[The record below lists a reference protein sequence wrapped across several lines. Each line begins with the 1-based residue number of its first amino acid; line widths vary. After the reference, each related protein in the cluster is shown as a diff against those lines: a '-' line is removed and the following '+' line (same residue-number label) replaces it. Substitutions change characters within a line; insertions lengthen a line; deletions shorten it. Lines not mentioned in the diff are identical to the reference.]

1 MLTVAPIANNA
12 ANYYTHEDNYYFLG
26 NLQARWMGEGA
37 KSLGLEGD
45 VTKDQLGEILEGR
58 LPNGQSLERME
69 NGKNVHREGHDLTFS
84 APKSVSVLGIV
95 LGDKRMIEAH
105 NRAVEVALHE
115 VEGLTSTRVMIDG
128 KTSLEMTKNLVV
140 AAFNH
145 DTSRE
150 HDPQLH
156 THALVMNM
164 TEHNGEW
171 RTLSSDTRSKMGF
184 SEALYDL
191 RIALGEIYQNT
202 LRKEIEG
209 MGFKTHNAGRNS
221 LWEMDGVPVTPFSQ
235 RRQQILDAVGH
246 EASLKSRDVAGLDT
260 RQAKTTPEKSELLT
274 DWFDRLDKNGFGPEE
289 RKAFYAEAE
298 QRLAKGQM
306 GDASRDIQPDITRAV
321 TDAIALL
328 SDKQLSMTYSQ
339 VLAKTLGGLEAR
351 AGMIAQVREA
361 IDVAIEQRQLIP
373 LDEKKGLFT
382 SSIHLMD
389 ELKLQQIATDMK
401 QHNRTVSFQTRTEA
415 LSPVMEKVADTL
427 PSIAIVASQG
437 LGKAQRDGVL
447 DGVTMAQSQGRD
459 VAVMTLDTTSRQAFA
474 NDTRFATVPKMTLGD
489 GQPLKPNSTLVVA
502 NAEKLSLK
510 SALSLL
516 ESAQSANVQVLMMDS
531 GGRKGTGN
539 VLATLQDAGV
549 PRFQSES
556 SAVLTVKTA
565 HIPDKNHRYAAL
577 AADYAQLHSD
587 MKPVVAQVSGV
598 REQKIVTDTIRQTL
612 TERGILSEKTVT
624 VTQLKPVWL
633 DSHSRKQIDSYR
645 EGMVM
650 ERWNADKKEVERYTI
665 NRVTPET
672 RSVTLLDSQGQKQVM
687 KPQQFDGQWSAYQRQ
702 TMDIKQGEQLT
713 ILAKQNKLSARD
725 RVTVTGFM
733 PNAIMVN
740 FNGKTHRIDVR
751 DGVKADYSYVTAPGQ
766 QANDTGTVL
775 LAASARDTQP
785 TLLNTAARSGEHI
798 TVYTPLD
805 KMETERRLSRSPV
818 YQQARQLAG
827 VEGLDSKAIE
837 QAADKATEAL
847 LSKPEK
853 ALQQGMA
860 LAQESQVFFSR
871 IDAIA
876 KALPLHNSLDSQSLG
891 KAFDRLVA
899 QKTII
904 PVTSGKGAAQ
914 QHYVTASTWEMEKQ
928 ILTTILAG
936 KDTQAPLMASVPEA
950 QLNGLTSG
958 QKAATELIL
967 GSRDQFVGIQGYAGV
982 GKTTQFT
989 AVLKA
994 LDTLPATQRPEVI
1007 GLAPTHRAVGEM
1019 AAVGVKTQTLQA
1031 FLMDANQRQQQGE
1044 TLDFKNTLFLVDESS
1059 MIGNRNLSEVLQII
1073 AQGVGRGVLSGD
1085 TAQLLSVD
1093 SGTPFALAQDR
1104 SALDTAIMKEIVRQN
1119 PELRPAIEAI
1129 IAGQVQMAMDT
1140 MNGVTPDVVP
1150 RRAGAELP
1158 GQSVID
1164 AGDRVIARILDDYR
1178 GRTPE
1183 AQKETLIVVQTNVD
1197 KDVINSGIHDILIEQ
1212 GQLQGGK
1219 FVPILVRENTRT
1231 EALLST
1237 AGMAEH
1243 AGKIAL
1249 IQEQYYRIEVT
1260 QEGVSDGVVT
1270 LVDEQGKGH
1279 LLSAFESSLRDIG
1292 IYRQEA
1298 RHIAAGEKIN
1308 FTRTDKE
1315 RGRVMNSDWTVSEV
1329 NEHGEITLT
1338 NGEESRVLDPNGEL
1352 TDQHLDYGYA
1362 GTAHKA
1368 QGASS
1373 PYVIVLGGV
1382 ELGRRMLATLRD
1394 AYVALSRTKA
1404 HVQTYSDDLDKW
1416 TSKITNPGNRKTAHD
1431 VLLAEQD
1438 YAAKVGNQLFDH
1450 AKLLNDT
1457 AIGRALSR
1465 QMGLGESHEGKFVY
1479 PSTKHPEPHVAWPA
1493 FDEHGKAQ
1501 GTVLQAIEL
1510 DGDKLQGLRAEGRL
1524 LGSEQA
1530 QFIVVKPSQ
1539 NGHTVIVNSLESAF
1553 ETMAQQPEQG
1563 VVVQLNP
1570 DERLHTAMI
1579 EKITQ
1584 GEVDNAYG
1592 NQNTAQTNKADS
1604 DPKNLQ
1610 TPEEQVIDKALKE
1623 AEAALRQQA
1632 NSESKVPELNE
1643 DELRQMMAQER
1654 DSLLKGEH
1662 DLMEAKERVI
1672 EKAVQLE
1679 REHQQQQRDVLRQQE
1694 REMVMEKSR
1703 DREFGD

>member
-1 MLTVAPIANNA
+1 MSTLETIINPKQRKAKK
-12 ANYYTHEDNYYFLG
+12 
-26 NLQARWMGEGA
+26 GA
-37 KSLGLEGD
+37 KSAQADAIYQALDSMETH
-45 VTKDQLGEILEGR
+45 V
-58 LPNGQSLERME
+58 LPLSALVQSEL
-69 NGKNVHREGHDLTFS
+69 NVRKRPIDEKALSELADSIQAVG
-84 APKSVSVLGIV
+84 VLQ
-95 LGDKRMIEAH
+95 
-105 NRAVEVALHE
+105 
-115 VEGLTSTRVMIDG
+115 
-128 KTSLEMTKNLVV
+128 NLVV
-140 AAFNH
+140 YPMDNDVYGVAAGQRRLLALQQLVTKGHLASSFPVPVKVVSESDALIISLTEN
-145 DTSRE
+145 SQRE
-150 HDPQLH
+150 AMHPADQLH
-156 THALVMNM
+156 AFIELQKTGKNASEIGDLLGFSTHHVKKCLRLANMAPELLAELDADNITLDQLQALAGTPDHDRQVMVWNNAM
-164 TEHNGEW
+164 GWKKEPRYLREAVEETKTPVENNRLVKFVGLDAYEQAGGTLEIDLFTEAGFIENAPLLEKLALDKLTVCADLLADIEGWQYGIARLE
-171 RTLSSDTRSKMGF
+171 RPSFYGNDAETLSLSHAPEAVIPPEFADLLAELRVRETDLRQQSWETDDENEQADLCQAVADCEKQIEGIKARTKNQAWTADGKATKGVVVF
-184 SEALYDL
+184 LDRDGEPCVIRGVIDLAQQEPQCSEA
-191 RIALGEIYQNT
+191 
-202 LRKEIEG
+202 
-209 MGFKTHNAGRNS
+209 
-221 LWEMDGVPVTPFSQ
+221 
-235 RRQQILDAVGH
+235 
-246 EASLKSRDVAGLDT
+246 
-260 RQAKTTPEKSELLT
+260 
-274 DWFDRLDKNGFGPEE
+274 
-289 RKAFYAEAE
+289 
-298 QRLAKGQM
+298 
-306 GDASRDIQPDITRAV
+306 
-321 TDAIALL
+321 
-328 SDKQLSMTYSQ
+328 
-339 VLAKTLGGLEAR
+339 
-351 AGMIAQVREA
+351 
-361 IDVAIEQRQLIP
+361 
-373 LDEKKGLFT
+373 
-382 SSIHLMD
+382 
-389 ELKLQQIATDMK
+389 
-401 QHNRTVSFQTRTEA
+401 
-415 LSPVMEKVADTL
+415 
-427 PSIAIVASQG
+427 
-437 LGKAQRDGVL
+437 
-447 DGVTMAQSQGRD
+447 
-459 VAVMTLDTTSRQAFA
+459 
-474 NDTRFATVPKMTLGD
+474 
-489 GQPLKPNSTLVVA
+489 
-502 NAEKLSLK
+502 
-510 SALSLL
+510 
-516 ESAQSANVQVLMMDS
+516 ES
-531 GGRKGTGN
+531 
-539 VLATLQDAGV
+539 
-549 PRFQSES
+549 
-556 SAVLTVKTA
+556 
-565 HIPDKNHRYAAL
+565 
-577 AADYAQLHSD
+577 
-587 MKPVVAQVSGV
+587 
-598 REQKIVTDTIRQTL
+598 
-612 TERGILSEKTVT
+612 
-624 VTQLKPVWL
+624 
-633 DSHSRKQIDSYR
+633 
-645 EGMVM
+645 
-650 ERWNADKKEVERYTI
+650 
-665 NRVTPET
+665 
-672 RSVTLLDSQGQKQVM
+672 
-687 KPQQFDGQWSAYQRQ
+687 
-702 TMDIKQGEQLT
+702 
-713 ILAKQNKLSARD
+713 
-725 RVTVTGFM
+725 
-733 PNAIMVN
+733 
-740 FNGKTHRIDVR
+740 
-751 DGVKADYSYVTAPGQ
+751 
-766 QANDTGTVL
+766 
-775 LAASARDTQP
+775 
-785 TLLNTAARSGEHI
+785 
-798 TVYTPLD
+798 
-805 KMETERRLSRSPV
+805 ETESVSE
-818 YQQARQLAG
+818 QSTTQ
-827 VEGLDSKAIE
+827 VE
-837 QAADKATEAL
+837 TT
-847 LSKPEK
+847 KPEK

-860 LAQESQVFFSR
+860 LAQESKVFFSR

-899 QKTII
+899 QKAII

-936 KDTQAPLMASVPEA
+936 KDTQTPLMASVPEG

-994 LDTLPATQRPEVI
+994 LETLPAAQRPEVI

-1019 AAVGVKTQTLQA
+1019 AAVGVKAQTLHA

-1073 AQGVGRGVLSGD
+1073 AQGGGRGVLSGD

-1129 IAGQVQMAMDT
+1129 IAGQVQTAIDT
-1140 MNGVTPDVVP
+1140 MNSVTPDVVP
-1150 RRAGAELP
+1150 RRAGAKLP
-1158 GQSVID
+1158 EQSVVD
-1164 AGDRVIARILDDYR
+1164 SGNKVITHILDDYR
-1178 GRTPE
+1178 SRTPE
-1183 AQKETLIVVQTNVD
+1183 AQKETLIVVQTNSD
-1197 KDVINSGIHDILIEQ
+1197 KDVINRGIHEILIEQ

-1219 FVPILVRENTRT
+1219 AVPILVRENTRT

-1249 IQEQYYRIEVT
+1249 IQEQYYRIAVT
-1260 QEGVSDGVVT
+1260 EEGISDGVVT
-1270 LVDEQGKGH
+1270 LVDEEGKGH

-1292 IYRQEA
+1292 IYRQEG
-1298 RHIAAGEKIN
+1298 RHIAIGEKIT

-1315 RGRVMNSDWTVSEV
+1315 RGRVTNSDWTVSEV
-1329 NEHGEITLT
+1329 NEHGQITLT
-1338 NGEESRVLDPNGEL
+1338 NGEESRVLDPNGAL

-1382 ELGRRMLATLRD
+1382 QLGRRMLATLRD

-1438 YAAKVGNQLFDH
+1438 YAAKVGNQLFGH
-1450 AKLLNDT
+1450 ANPLNDT

-1510 DGDKLQGLRAEGRL
+1510 EGDKLQGLRAEGRL

-1539 NGHTVIVNSLESAF
+1539 NGQTVIVNSLESAF

-1579 EKITQ
+1579 EKITE
-1584 GEVDNAYG
+1584 GEVDNAYS

-1610 TPEEQVIDKALKE
+1610 TPEEQAIDKALKE

-1643 DELRQMMAQER
+1643 DELRQVMAQER

-1694 REMVMEKSR
+1694 REIVMEKSR

>member
-26 NLQARWMGEGA
+26 NLEARWMGEGA
-37 KSLGLEGD
+37 KSLGLEGE
-45 VTKDQLGEILEGR
+45 VTKDQLNDILAGR

-69 NGKNVHREGHDLTFS
+69 NGKNVHREGQDLTFS
-84 APKSVSVLGIV
+84 APKSVSVLGLV

-105 NRAVEVALHE
+105 NQAVEVALKE
-115 VEGLTSTRVMIDG
+115 VESLASTRVMVEG
-128 KTSLEMTKNLVV
+128 KTSLEMTQNLVV

-150 HDPQLH
+150 HDPLIH

-171 RTLSSDTRSKMGF
+171 RTLSSDTQQKSGF
-184 SEALYDL
+184 SEAVYALQVSLGQIYRHAL
-191 RIALGEIYQNT
+191 RE
-202 LRKEIEG
+202 RVEG
-209 MGFKTHNAGRNS
+209 FGLQTHETGKNG
-221 LWEMDGVPVTPFSQ
+221 LWEIVGVPVVPFSQ
-235 RRQQILDAVGH
+235 RHYQIMDAVGH
-246 EASLKSRDVAGLDT
+246 EASLKSRDVAALDT
-260 RQAKTTPEKSELLT
+260 RQAKTTPDKSELLT
-274 DWFDRLDKNGFGPEE
+274 EWFDRLDKNGFGHNE
-289 RKAFYAEAE
+289 RQAFYAEAE
-298 QRLAKGQM
+298 QRLAKGEEGQV
-306 GDASRDIQPDITRAV
+306 SRDVQPDISRAV

-339 VLAKTLGGLEAR
+339 VLAKSLGGLEAR
-351 AGMIAQVREA
+351 AGMIGQVREA

-401 QHNRTVSFQTRTEA
+401 QHNRTVSFQARTET

-427 PSIAIVASQG
+427 PNIAIVASQG

-459 VAVMTLDTTSRQAFA
+459 VVVMTLDTTSRQAFA
-474 NDTRFATVPKMTLGD
+474 NDKRFAYTPKMTLGD
-489 GQPLKPNSTLVVA
+489 EQPLKPNSTLVVA

-516 ESAQSANVQVLMMDS
+516 ESAQSANVQLLMMDS

-549 PRFQSES
+549 PRFQGETV
-556 SAVLTVKTA
+556 SALTVKTA

-577 AADYAQLHSD
+577 AAEYADLHSD

-612 TERGILSEKTVT
+612 TERGMLSEKTVT

-650 ERWNADKKEVERYTI
+650 ERWNADKKAVERYTI
-665 NRVTPET
+665 DRVTPET

-725 RVTVTGFM
+725 AVTVTGFM
-733 PNAIMVN
+733 PNAIKVN

-751 DGVKADYSYVTAPGQ
+751 EGLKADYGYVTAPGQ

-775 LAASARDTQP
+775 LAASAQDTQP

-827 VEGLDSKAIE
+827 VEGLDAKAIE

-847 LSKPEK
+847 LSTPEK
-853 ALQQGMA
+853 ALQQGMV

-876 KALPLHNSLDSQSLG
+876 KSLPLHPSLNSQSVG
-891 KAFDRLVA
+891 KAFDRLVEEKA
-899 QKTII
+899 IL

-936 KDTQAPLMASVPEA
+936 KGTQSALMEQAPEA
-950 QLNGLTSG
+950 QLAGLTSG

-967 GSRDQFVGIQGYAGV
+967 GSRDQFIGIQGYAGV

-994 LDTLPATQRPEVI
+994 LDTLPQDQRPEVI

-1019 AAVGVKTQTLQA
+1019 ADVGVKSQTLHA

-1059 MIGNRNLSEVLQII
+1059 MVGNRNLSEVLQII
-1073 AQGVGRGVLSGD
+1073 AHGGGRGVLSGD

-1093 SGTPFALAQDR
+1093 SGTPFALAQER
-1104 SALDTAIMKEIVRQN
+1104 SALDTAIMKEIVRQR

-1129 IAGQVQMAMDT
+1129 IAGNIQTAMDT
-1140 MNGVTPDVVP
+1140 MNRVTPDVVP
-1150 RRAGAELP
+1150 RRMGAELP
-1158 GQSVID
+1158 EQSVVD
-1164 AGDRVIARILDDYR
+1164 AGDKVITHILDDYR

-1183 AQKETLIVVQTNVD
+1183 AQKETLIVVQTNRD
-1197 KDVINSGIHDILIEQ
+1197 KDELNRGIHHILVEQ

-1219 FVPILVRENTRT
+1219 DVPILVRESTRT
-1231 EALLST
+1231 ESLLST
-1237 AGMAEH
+1237 AGLAQH

-1249 IQEQYYRIEVT
+1249 IQEQYYRIEAP
-1260 QEGVSDGVVT
+1260 QAGVSDGVVT

-1292 IYRQEA
+1292 IYRQEN

-1329 NEHGEITLT
+1329 SENGKITIT
-1338 NGEESRVLDPNGEL
+1338 KGDESRQLDPTGAL
-1352 TDQHLDYGYA
+1352 SDQHVDYGYA

-1373 PYVIVLGGV
+1373 QFVIVLGGV
-1382 ELGRRMLATLRD
+1382 TGGRRLLATQRD
-1394 AYVALSRTKA
+1394 AYVGLSRTKA

-1416 TSKITNPGNRKTAHD
+1416 TNAIKNPGNRQTAHD

-1438 YAAKVGNQLFDH
+1438 RAAHVGNQLFDH
-1450 AKLLNDT
+1450 AKPLNET

-1493 FDEHGKAQ
+1493 YDVHGKAQ
-1501 GTVLQAIEL
+1501 GSVLQAIEL
-1510 DGDKLQGLRAEGRL
+1510 EGDKLQGLRAEGRL

-1539 NGHTVIVNSLESAF
+1539 NGHTVIVNSLDKAF
-1553 ETMAQQPEQG
+1553 ETLTQQPEQG

-1584 GEVDNAYG
+1584 GEVDKAYANPNAAK
-1592 NQNTAQTNKADS
+1592 TDKADS
-1604 DPKNLQ
+1604 DPKSLQ
-1610 TPEEQVIDKALKE
+1610 TPEEQAIDKALKE
-1623 AEAALRQQA
+1623 AEAALRQQTS
-1632 NSESKVPELNE
+1632 SESKTPELNE
-1643 DELRQMMAQER
+1643 EELKQMMAQER

-1662 DLMEAKERVI
+1662 DLMESKERVI
-1672 EKAVQLE
+1672 EKAVQFE
-1679 REHQQQQRDVLRQQE
+1679 RQHQQQQREALRQQE
-1694 REMVMEKSR
+1694 REIVMEKSR

>member
-1 MLTVAPIANNA
+1 MLTVAPIAHNA

-26 NLQARWMGEGA
+26 NMEARWMGDGA
-37 KSLGLEGD
+37 KSLGLTGE
-45 VTKDQLGEILEGR
+45 VSKDQLGDILAGR
-58 LPNGQSLERME
+58 LPNGQSLARKE
-69 NGKNVHREGHDLTFS
+69 NGQNVHREGHDLTFS

-95 LGDKRMIEAH
+95 LGDKRMIDAH
-105 NRAVEVALHE
+105 NHAVEVALKE
-115 VEGLTSTRVMIDG
+115 VESLASTRVMVDG
-128 KTSLEMTKNLVV
+128 KTSLEMTKNLVI

-164 TEHNGEW
+164 TEYNGEW
-171 RTLSSDTRSKMGF
+171 RTLSSDTQQKSGF
-184 SEALYDL
+184 NEAVYALQVSLGQIYRHEL
-191 RIALGEIYQNT
+191 RHRVESQGFKTQETGQNG
-202 LRKEIEG
+202 LWEIEG
-209 MGFKTHNAGRNS
+209 
-221 LWEMDGVPVTPFSQ
+221 VPVAPFSQ

-246 EASLKSRDVAGLDT
+246 EASLKSRDVAALDT
-260 RQAKTTPEKSELLT
+260 RQVKTTPEKSELLT
-274 DWFDRLDKNGFGPEE
+274 NWFDRLDKNGFGAEE
-289 RKAFYAEAE
+289 RKAFYAEAQ
-298 QRLAKGQM
+298 QRLAKGEM
-306 GDASRDIQPDITRAV
+306 GNPSRDIQPDITRAV
-321 TDAIALL
+321 TEAIALL

-361 IDVAIEQRQLIP
+361 IDMAIAQRQLIP

-382 SSIHLMD
+382 SFIHLMD
-389 ELKLQQIATDMK
+389 ELKLQRIATEMK
-401 QHNRTVSFQTRTEA
+401 QQNRTVSFQARTET

-427 PSIAIVASQG
+427 PNIAIVASQG

-447 DGVTMAQSQGRD
+447 EGVTMAQSQGRE
-459 VAVMTLDTTSRQAFA
+459 VAVMTLDRAAANAFA
-474 NDTRFATVPKMTLGD
+474 KDSRFAYVSKMTLGD
-489 GQPLKPNSTLVVA
+489 DQALKPNSTLVVA

-510 SALSLL
+510 STISLL
-516 ESAQSANVQVLMMDS
+516 ERAQSANVQVLMMDS

-549 PRFQSES
+549 PRFQGES
-556 SAVLTVKTA
+556 SSVLTVKTQ
-565 HIPDKNHRYAAL
+565 HIPDKNQRYAAL
-577 AADYAQLHSD
+577 AADYAQLHSE

-598 REQKIVTDTIRQTL
+598 REQKMVTVTIRQTL
-612 TERGILSEKTVT
+612 AERGMLSEKSVT

-650 ERWNADKKEVERYTI
+650 ERWNADKKVVERYTI
-665 NRVTPET
+665 DRVTPET
-672 RSVTLLDSQGQKQVM
+672 RSVTLLDRQGQKQVM
-687 KPQQFDGQWSAYQRQ
+687 KLQQFDSQWRAYQRQ

-713 ILAKQNKLSARD
+713 ILAKQNQLSARD
-725 RVTVTGFM
+725 RVTVSGFM

-751 DGVKADYSYVTAPGQ
+751 DGVKADYGYVTAPGQ

-805 KMETERRLSRSPV
+805 KMDTERRLSRSPV

-827 VEGLDSKAIE
+827 VEGRDVNAIE
-837 QAADKATEAL
+837 HTADKATKAL
-847 LSKPEK
+847 WSKPEK

-876 KALPLHNSLDSQSLG
+876 KTLPLHPSIDSQSVR

-899 QKTII
+899 QKAII
-904 PVTSGKGAAQ
+904 PVTRGKGAAQ

-936 KDTQAPLMASVPEA
+936 KGTQPPLMASVPEA
-950 QLNGLTSG
+950 HLNGLTAG

-994 LDTLPATQRPEVI
+994 LETLPAAERPQVI

-1019 AAVGVKTQTLQA
+1019 AAVGVKAQTLQA

-1059 MIGNRNLSEVLQII
+1059 MVGNRNFSEVLGII
-1073 AQGVGRGVLSGD
+1073 ARGGGRGVLSGD

-1104 SALDTAIMKEIVRQN
+1104 SALDTAIMKEIVRQT

-1129 IAGQVQMAMDT
+1129 ITGQVKTAMTAMDR
-1140 MNGVTPDVVP
+1140 VTPDVVP
-1150 RRAGAELP
+1150 RRVGAELP
-1158 GQSVID
+1158 AQSVID
-1164 AGDRVIARILDDYR
+1164 AGDKAITRILEDYR
-1178 GRTPE
+1178 GRTPD
-1183 AQKETLIVVQTNVD
+1183 AQKETLIVVQTNRD
-1197 KDVINSGIHDILIEQ
+1197 KDELNRGIHHILVEQ

-1219 FVPILVRENTRT
+1219 DVPILVRESTRT

-1237 AGMAEH
+1237 AGLAKH

-1292 IYRQEA
+1292 IYRQET
-1298 RHIAAGEKIN
+1298 RHIAVGEKIN

-1315 RGRVMNSDWTVSEV
+1315 RGRVMNSDWTVSDV
-1329 NEHGEITLT
+1329 SDNGQITLT
-1338 NGEESRVLDPNGEL
+1338 KGDESRVLDPNGAL

-1382 ELGRRMLATLRD
+1382 TQGRRMLATLRD
-1394 AYVALSRTKA
+1394 AYVALSRTKV
-1404 HVQTYSDDLDKW
+1404 HVQTYSDDLAKW
-1416 TSKITNPGNRKTAHD
+1416 TTAIENPGNRKTAHE
-1431 VLLAEQD
+1431 VLLAAQD
-1438 YAAKVGNQLFDH
+1438 RAAKVGNQLFDH
-1450 AKLLNDT
+1450 AKPLNET

-1479 PSTKHPEPHVAWPA
+1479 PSTKYPEPHVAWPA
-1493 FDEHGKAQ
+1493 YDVHGKAQ
-1501 GTVLQAIEL
+1501 GTMLQAIEL
-1510 DGDKLQGLRAEGRL
+1510 EGDKLQGLRAEGRL

-1539 NGHTVIVNSLESAF
+1539 NGQTVIVMNMTAAF
-1553 ETMAQQPEQG
+1553 EAMEQQPEQG

-1584 GEVDNAYG
+1584 GEVDNAYA
-1592 NQNTAQTNKADS
+1592 NPNTAQTDKPDTA
-1604 DPKNLQ
+1604 PKKLQ
-1610 TPEEQVIDKALKE
+1610 TPEEQAIDKALKE

-1632 NSESKVPELNE
+1632 NSESKVPVLSE
-1643 DELRQMMAQER
+1643 DELRQVMAQER

-1662 DLMEAKERVI
+1662 QLREAKANVI
-1672 EKAVQLE
+1672 EKATQLE
-1679 REHQQQQRDVLRQQE
+1679 QQQQREALRQQA
-1694 REMVMEKSR
+1694 RDIVIEKSR

>member
-26 NLQARWMGEGA
+26 NLEARWMGEGA
-37 KSLGLEGD
+37 KSLGLEGE
-45 VTKDQLGEILEGR
+45 VTKDQLNDILAGR

-69 NGKNVHREGHDLTFS
+69 NGKNVHREGQDLTFS
-84 APKSVSVLGIV
+84 APKSVSVLGLV

-105 NRAVEVALHE
+105 NQAVEVALKE
-115 VEGLTSTRVMIDG
+115 VESLASTRVMVEG
-128 KTSLEMTKNLVV
+128 KTSLEMTQNLVV

-150 HDPQLH
+150 HDPLIH

-171 RTLSSDTRSKMGF
+171 RTLSSDTQQKSGF
-184 SEALYDL
+184 SEAVYALQVSLGQIYRHAL
-191 RIALGEIYQNT
+191 RE
-202 LRKEIEG
+202 RVEG
-209 MGFKTHNAGRNS
+209 FGLQTHETGKNG
-221 LWEMDGVPVTPFSQ
+221 LWEIVGVPVVPFSQ
-235 RRQQILDAVGH
+235 RHYQIMDAVGH
-246 EASLKSRDVAGLDT
+246 EASLKSRDVAALDT
-260 RQAKTTPEKSELLT
+260 RQAKTTPDKSELLT
-274 DWFDRLDKNGFGPEE
+274 EWFDRLDKNGFGHNE
-289 RKAFYAEAE
+289 RQAFYAEAE
-298 QRLAKGQM
+298 QRLAKGEEGQV
-306 GDASRDIQPDITRAV
+306 SRDVQPDISRAV

-339 VLAKTLGGLEAR
+339 VLAKSLGGLEAR
-351 AGMIAQVREA
+351 AGMIGQVREA

-401 QHNRTVSFQTRTEA
+401 QHNRTVSFQARTET

-427 PSIAIVASQG
+427 PNIAIVASQG

-459 VAVMTLDTTSRQAFA
+459 VVVMTLDTTSRQAFA
-474 NDTRFATVPKMTLGD
+474 NDKRFAYTPKMTLGD
-489 GQPLKPNSTLVVA
+489 EQPLKPNSTLVVA

-516 ESAQSANVQVLMMDS
+516 ESAQSANVQLLMMDS

-549 PRFQSES
+549 PRFQGETV
-556 SAVLTVKTA
+556 SALTVKTA

-577 AADYAQLHSD
+577 AAEYADLHSD

-612 TERGILSEKTVT
+612 TERGMLSEKTVT

-650 ERWNADKKEVERYTI
+650 ERWNADKKAVERYTI
-665 NRVTPET
+665 DRVTPET

-725 RVTVTGFM
+725 AVTVTGFM
-733 PNAIMVN
+733 PNAIKVN

-751 DGVKADYSYVTAPGQ
+751 EGLKADYGYVTAPGQ

-827 VEGLDSKAIE
+827 VEGLDAKAIE

-847 LSKPEK
+847 LSTPEK
-853 ALQQGMA
+853 ALQQGMV

-876 KALPLHNSLDSQSLG
+876 KSLPLHPSLNSQSVG
-891 KAFDRLVA
+891 KAFDRLVEEKA
-899 QKTII
+899 IL

-936 KDTQAPLMASVPEA
+936 KGTQSALMEQAPEA
-950 QLNGLTSG
+950 QLAGLTSG

-967 GSRDQFVGIQGYAGV
+967 GSRDQFIGIQGYAGV

-994 LDTLPATQRPEVI
+994 LDTLPQDQRPEVI

-1019 AAVGVKTQTLQA
+1019 ADVGVKSQTLHA

-1059 MIGNRNLSEVLQII
+1059 MVGNRNLSEVLQII
-1073 AQGVGRGVLSGD
+1073 AHGGGRGVLSGD

-1093 SGTPFALAQDR
+1093 SGTPFALAQER
-1104 SALDTAIMKEIVRQN
+1104 SALDTAIMKEIVRQR

-1129 IAGQVQMAMDT
+1129 IAGNIQTAMDT
-1140 MNGVTPDVVP
+1140 MNRVTPDVVP
-1150 RRAGAELP
+1150 RRMGAELP
-1158 GQSVID
+1158 EQSVVD
-1164 AGDRVIARILDDYR
+1164 AGDKVITHILDDYR

-1183 AQKETLIVVQTNVD
+1183 AQKETLIVVQTNRD
-1197 KDVINSGIHDILIEQ
+1197 KDELNRGIHHILVEQ

-1219 FVPILVRENTRT
+1219 DVPILVRESTRT
-1231 EALLST
+1231 ESLLST
-1237 AGMAEH
+1237 AGLAQH

-1249 IQEQYYRIEVT
+1249 IQEQYYRIEAP
-1260 QEGVSDGVVT
+1260 QAGVSDGVVT

-1292 IYRQEA
+1292 IYRQEN

-1329 NEHGEITLT
+1329 SENGKITIT
-1338 NGEESRVLDPNGEL
+1338 KGDESRQLDPTGAL
-1352 TDQHLDYGYA
+1352 SDQHVDYGYA

-1373 PYVIVLGGV
+1373 QFVIVLGGV
-1382 ELGRRMLATLRD
+1382 TGGRRLLATQRD
-1394 AYVALSRTKA
+1394 AYVGLSRTKA

-1416 TSKITNPGNRKTAHD
+1416 TNAIKNPGNRQTAHD

-1438 YAAKVGNQLFDH
+1438 RAAHVGNQLFDH
-1450 AKLLNDT
+1450 AKPLNET

-1493 FDEHGKAQ
+1493 YDVHGKAQ
-1501 GTVLQAIEL
+1501 GSVLQAIEL
-1510 DGDKLQGLRAEGRL
+1510 EGDKLQGLRAEGRL

-1539 NGHTVIVNSLESAF
+1539 NGHTVIVNSLDKAF
-1553 ETMAQQPEQG
+1553 ETLTQQPEQG

-1584 GEVDNAYG
+1584 GEVDKAYANPNAAK
-1592 NQNTAQTNKADS
+1592 TDKADS
-1604 DPKNLQ
+1604 DPKSLQ
-1610 TPEEQVIDKALKE
+1610 TPEEQAIDKALKE
-1623 AEAALRQQA
+1623 AEAALRQQTS
-1632 NSESKVPELNE
+1632 SESKTPELNE
-1643 DELRQMMAQER
+1643 EELKQMMAQER

-1662 DLMEAKERVI
+1662 DLMESKERVI
-1672 EKAVQLE
+1672 EKAVQFE
-1679 REHQQQQRDVLRQQE
+1679 RQHQQQQREALRQQE
-1694 REMVMEKSR
+1694 REIVMEKSR

>member
-1 MLTVAPIANNA
+1 
-12 ANYYTHEDNYYFLG
+12 
-26 NLQARWMGEGA
+26 
-37 KSLGLEGD
+37 
-45 VTKDQLGEILEGR
+45 
-58 LPNGQSLERME
+58 
-69 NGKNVHREGHDLTFS
+69 
-84 APKSVSVLGIV
+84 
-95 LGDKRMIEAH
+95 
-105 NRAVEVALHE
+105 
-115 VEGLTSTRVMIDG
+115 
-128 KTSLEMTKNLVV
+128 
-140 AAFNH
+140 
-145 DTSRE
+145 
-150 HDPQLH
+150 
-156 THALVMNM
+156 
-164 TEHNGEW
+164 
-171 RTLSSDTRSKMGF
+171 
-184 SEALYDL
+184 
-191 RIALGEIYQNT
+191 
-202 LRKEIEG
+202 
-209 MGFKTHNAGRNS
+209 
-221 LWEMDGVPVTPFSQ
+221 
-235 RRQQILDAVGH
+235 
-246 EASLKSRDVAGLDT
+246 
-260 RQAKTTPEKSELLT
+260 
-274 DWFDRLDKNGFGPEE
+274 
-289 RKAFYAEAE
+289 
-298 QRLAKGQM
+298 
-306 GDASRDIQPDITRAV
+306 
-321 TDAIALL
+321 
-328 SDKQLSMTYSQ
+328 
-339 VLAKTLGGLEAR
+339 
-351 AGMIAQVREA
+351 
-361 IDVAIEQRQLIP
+361 
-373 LDEKKGLFT
+373 
-382 SSIHLMD
+382 
-389 ELKLQQIATDMK
+389 
-401 QHNRTVSFQTRTEA
+401 
-415 LSPVMEKVADTL
+415 
-427 PSIAIVASQG
+427 
-437 LGKAQRDGVL
+437 
-447 DGVTMAQSQGRD
+447 
-459 VAVMTLDTTSRQAFA
+459 
-474 NDTRFATVPKMTLGD
+474 
-489 GQPLKPNSTLVVA
+489 
-502 NAEKLSLK
+502 
-510 SALSLL
+510 
-516 ESAQSANVQVLMMDS
+516 
-531 GGRKGTGN
+531 
-539 VLATLQDAGV
+539 
-549 PRFQSES
+549 
-556 SAVLTVKTA
+556 
-565 HIPDKNHRYAAL
+565 
-577 AADYAQLHSD
+577 
-587 MKPVVAQVSGV
+587 
-598 REQKIVTDTIRQTL
+598 
-612 TERGILSEKTVT
+612 
-624 VTQLKPVWL
+624 
-633 DSHSRKQIDSYR
+633 
-645 EGMVM
+645 
-650 ERWNADKKEVERYTI
+650 
-665 NRVTPET
+665 
-672 RSVTLLDSQGQKQVM
+672 
-687 KPQQFDGQWSAYQRQ
+687 
-702 TMDIKQGEQLT
+702 
-713 ILAKQNKLSARD
+713 
-725 RVTVTGFM
+725 
-733 PNAIMVN
+733 
-740 FNGKTHRIDVR
+740 
-751 DGVKADYSYVTAPGQ
+751 
-766 QANDTGTVL
+766 
-775 LAASARDTQP
+775 
-785 TLLNTAARSGEHI
+785 
-798 TVYTPLD
+798 
-805 KMETERRLSRSPV
+805 
-818 YQQARQLAG
+818 
-827 VEGLDSKAIE
+827 
-837 QAADKATEAL
+837 ADKATEAL

-936 KDTQAPLMASVPEA
+936 KGTQAPLMASVPEA

-1019 AAVGVKTQTLQA
+1019 AAVGVKAQTLQA

-1073 AQGVGRGVLSGD
+1073 AQGGGRGVLSGD

-1140 MNGVTPDVVP
+1140 MNSVTPDVVP

-1158 GQSVID
+1158 EQSVID

-1329 NEHGEITLT
+1329 NEHGQITLT

-1450 AKLLNDT
+1450 AKPLNDT

-1539 NGHTVIVNSLESAF
+1539 NGQTVIVNSLESAF

-1570 DERLHTAMI
+1570 DDRLHTAMI

-1584 GEVDNAYG
+1584 GEVDNAYA
-1592 NQNTAQTNKADS
+1592 NPNATQTDKADS

-1610 TPEEQVIDKALKE
+1610 TPEEQAIDKALKE

-1632 NSESKVPELNE
+1632 NSEPKVPELSE
-1643 DELRQMMAQER
+1643 DELRQVMAQER

>member
-1 MLTVAPIANNA
+1 MLTVAPIAHSA

-26 NLQARWMGEGA
+26 NLEARWMGEGA
-37 KSLGLEGD
+37 KSLGLTGE
-45 VTKDQLGEILEGR
+45 VSKDQLGEILEGR
-58 LPNGQSLERME
+58 LPNGQSLERRE

-84 APKSVSVLGIV
+84 APKSVSVLGLV

-105 NRAVEVALHE
+105 NHAVEVVLKE
-115 VEGLTSTRVMIDG
+115 VESLASTRVMVEG
-128 KTSLEMTKNLVV
+128 KTTLEMTKNLVI

-150 HDPQLH
+150 HDPLVH

-171 RTLSSDTRSKMGF
+171 RTLSSDTQQKSGF
-184 SEALYDL
+184 SEAVYALQVSLGQIYRHAL
-191 RIALGEIYQNT
+191 RE
-202 LRKEIEG
+202 RVESFG
-209 MGFKTHNAGRNS
+209 MQTHETGKNG
-221 LWEMDGVPVTPFSQ
+221 LWEIVGVPVVPFSQ
-235 RRQQILDAVGH
+235 RHAQIMDAVGH
-246 EASLKSRDVAGLDT
+246 EASLKSRDVAALDT

-289 RKAFYAEAE
+289 RKKFYADAE
-298 QRLAKGQM
+298 QRMAKGDTGSM
-306 GDASRDIQPDITRAV
+306 SRDILPDILRAV

-339 VLAKTLGGLEAR
+339 VLAKSLGGLDAR

-361 IDVAIEQRQLIP
+361 IDLAIEQRQLIP

-389 ELKLQQIATDMK
+389 ELKLQHIATEMK
-401 QHNRTVSFQTRTEA
+401 QQNRTVSFQARTET
-415 LSPVMEKVADTL
+415 LSPVMEKIADTL
-427 PSIAIVASQG
+427 PNIAIVESKG

-447 DGVTMAQSQGRD
+447 DGVTMAQSQGRE
-459 VAVMTLDTTSRQAFA
+459 VAVITLDRAAANAFSK
-474 NDTRFATVPKMTLGD
+474 DSRFASVPKMTLGD
-489 GQPLKPNSTLVVA
+489 GQSLKPNSTLVVA

-516 ESAQSANVQVLMMDS
+516 EGAQSANVQVLMMDS

-549 PRFQSES
+549 PRFQGES
-556 SAVLTVKTA
+556 SSVLRVETR

-587 MKPVVAQVSGV
+587 MKPVVAQVSGG
-598 REQKIVTDTIRQTL
+598 REQKMVTDTIRQTL
-612 TERGILSEKTVT
+612 TERGMLSEKTVT

-665 NRVTPET
+665 DRVTPET

-702 TMDIKQGEQLT
+702 TMDIAKGEQLT
-713 ILAKQNKLSARD
+713 ILAKQNQLSARD
-725 RVTVTGFM
+725 RVTVSGFM
-733 PNAIMVN
+733 SNAILVN

-751 DGVKADYSYVTAPGQ
+751 DGIKADYGYVTAPGQ

-785 TLLNTAARSGEHI
+785 TLLNTAARSGEYI

-805 KMETERRLSRSPV
+805 KLETERRLSRSPV
-818 YQQARQLAG
+818 FQQARQLAG
-827 VEGLDSKAIE
+827 VEGLDAKAIE
-837 QAADKATEAL
+837 QAADNAAHAL
-847 LSKPEK
+847 WSKPEK

-876 KALPLHNSLDSQSLG
+876 KALPLHPSLDSQSLG

-899 QKTII
+899 QKAII
-904 PVTSGKGAAQ
+904 PVTNGKGAAQ
-914 QHYVTASTWEMEKQ
+914 QHYVAASTWEMEKQ

-936 KDTQAPLMASVPEA
+936 KGSLTPLMASVPEA
-950 QLNGLTSG
+950 QLNGLTLG

-994 LDTLPATQRPEVI
+994 LETLPAAERPQVI

-1019 AAVGVKTQTLQA
+1019 TAVGVKAQTLHA

-1059 MIGNRNLSEVLQII
+1059 MVGNRNLSEVLHII
-1073 AQGVGRGVLSGD
+1073 ACGGGRGVLSGD

-1104 SALDTAIMKEIVRQN
+1104 SALDTAIMKEIVRQR

-1129 IAGQVQMAMDT
+1129 IAGHVQTAMDT
-1140 MNGVTPDVVP
+1140 MNSVTPDVVP

-1158 GQSVID
+1158 EQSVMD
-1164 AGDRVIARILDDYR
+1164 SGDKVIPHILDDYR
-1178 GRTPE
+1178 GRTTE
-1183 AQKETLIVVQTNVD
+1183 AQKETLIVVQTNRD
-1197 KDVINSGIHDILIEQ
+1197 KDELNRGIHQILVEQ
-1212 GQLQGGK
+1212 GQLQGGRD
-1219 FVPILVRENTRT
+1219 VPILVRESTRT

-1237 AGMAEH
+1237 AGLVQH

-1260 QEGVSDGVVT
+1260 QEGVKDGVVT
-1270 LVDEQGKGH
+1270 LVDEHGKGH

-1292 IYRQEA
+1292 IYRQER
-1298 RHIAAGEKIN
+1298 RHIAVGEKIN

-1329 NEHGEITLT
+1329 SENGKITIT
-1338 NGEESRVLDPNGEL
+1338 KGDESRQLDPTGAL
-1352 TDQHLDYGYA
+1352 SDQHVDYGYA

-1373 PYVIVLGGV
+1373 QYVIVLGGV
-1382 ELGRRMLATLRD
+1382 TQGRRTLATLRD

-1404 HVQTYSDDLDKW
+1404 HVQTYSDDLAKW
-1416 TSKITNPGNRKTAHD
+1416 TKAIENPGNRQTAHD
-1431 VLLAEQD
+1431 VLLAEHD
-1438 YAAKVGNQLFDH
+1438 RAAKVGNQLFER
-1450 AKLLNDT
+1450 AQPLNET
-1457 AIGRALSR
+1457 AMGRALSR
-1465 QMGLGESHEGKFVY
+1465 QMGFGGSHEGKFIY
-1479 PSTKHPEPHVAWPA
+1479 PSPKYPEPHVAWPA
-1493 FDEHGKAQ
+1493 YDVHGKAQ

-1510 DGDKLQGLRAEGRL
+1510 DGDKLQGLHPEGRL

-1530 QFIVVKPSQ
+1530 QFIVVKLSQ
-1539 NGHTVIVNSLESAF
+1539 NGKTVIVTDMKAAF
-1553 ETMAQQPEQG
+1553 EVIAQQPEQG

-1584 GEVDNAYG
+1584 GDVDSTYANPNA
-1592 NQNTAQTNKADS
+1592 TQTDKADS
-1604 DPKNLQ
+1604 DSKSLQ
-1610 TPEEQVIDKALKE
+1610 TPEEQAIDKALKE

-1632 NSESKVPELNE
+1632 NNDMKVPELGE
-1643 DELRQMMAQER
+1643 DERRQVMVQER
-1654 DSLLKGEH
+1654 ERLLKGEH
-1662 DLMEAKERVI
+1662 DLMEAKVRVI

-1679 REHQQQQRDVLRQQE
+1679 RQHQHQQREVLRQQE
-1694 REMVMEKSR
+1694 QEIVIEKSR
-1703 DREFGD
+1703 DREFSD

>member
-474 NDTRFATVPKMTLGD
+474 NDKRFATVPKMTLGD

-549 PRFQSES
+549 PRFQGES

-612 TERGILSEKTVT
+612 TERGILSEKT

-1584 GEVDNAYG
+1584 GEVDKTYANPNA
-1592 NQNTAQTNKADS
+1592 TQTDKADS

-1610 TPEEQVIDKALKE
+1610 TPEEQAMDKALKE

-1632 NSESKVPELNE
+1632 NSEPKVPELSE
-1643 DELRQMMAQER
+1643 DELRQVMAQER

-1672 EKAVQLE
+1672 EKAVQFE

>member
-26 NLQARWMGEGA
+26 NLEARWMGEGA
-37 KSLGLEGD
+37 KSLGLEGE
-45 VTKDQLGEILEGR
+45 VTKDQLNDILAGR

-69 NGKNVHREGHDLTFS
+69 NGKNVHREGQDLTFS
-84 APKSVSVLGIV
+84 APKSVSVLGLV

-105 NRAVEVALHE
+105 NHAVEVALKE
-115 VEGLTSTRVMIDG
+115 VESLASTRVMVEG
-128 KTSLEMTKNLVV
+128 KTSLEMTQNLVV

-150 HDPQLH
+150 HDPLIH

-171 RTLSSDTRSKMGF
+171 RTLSSDTQQKSGF
-184 SEALYDL
+184 SEAVYALQVSLGQIYRHAL
-191 RIALGEIYQNT
+191 RE
-202 LRKEIEG
+202 RVEG
-209 MGFKTHNAGRNS
+209 FGLQTHETGKNG
-221 LWEMDGVPVTPFSQ
+221 LWEIVGVPVVPFSQ
-235 RRQQILDAVGH
+235 RHYQIMDAVGH
-246 EASLKSRDVAGLDT
+246 EASLKSRDVAALDT
-260 RQAKTTPEKSELLT
+260 RQAKTTPDKSELLT
-274 DWFDRLDKNGFGPEE
+274 EWFDRLDKNGFGSEE

-298 QRLAKGQM
+298 QRLAKGEAGQV
-306 GDASRDIQPDITRAV
+306 SRDVQPDISRAV

-339 VLAKTLGGLEAR
+339 VLAKSLGGLEAR
-351 AGMIAQVREA
+351 AGMIGQVREA

-401 QHNRTVSFQTRTEA
+401 QHNRTVSFQARTES

-427 PSIAIVASQG
+427 PNIAIVASQG

-459 VAVMTLDTTSRQAFA
+459 VVVMTLDAASSKAFA
-474 NDTRFATVPKMTLGD
+474 NDNRFAYTPKMTLGD
-489 GQPLKPNSTLVVA
+489 EQPLKPNSTLVVA

-516 ESAQSANVQVLMMDS
+516 ESAQSANVQLLMMDS

-549 PRFQSES
+549 PRFQGDTVT
-556 SAVLTVKTA
+556 ALTVKTA

-577 AADYAQLHSD
+577 AAEYTDLHSD

-612 TERGILSEKTVT
+612 TERGMLSENTVT

-650 ERWNADKKEVERYTI
+650 ERWNADKKAVERYTI
-665 NRVTPET
+665 DRVTPET

-725 RVTVTGFM
+725 AVTVTGFM

-751 DGVKADYSYVTAPGQ
+751 EGLKADYGYVTAPGQ

-827 VEGLDSKAIE
+827 VEGLDAKAIE

-847 LSKPEK
+847 LSTPEK
-853 ALQQGMA
+853 ALQQGMV

-899 QKTII
+899 QKAII

-936 KDTQAPLMASVPEA
+936 KGTQRALMEQAPEA
-950 QLNGLTSG
+950 QLAGLTSG

-967 GSRDQFVGIQGYAGV
+967 GSRDQFIGIQGYAGV

-994 LDTLPATQRPEVI
+994 LDTLPQDQRPEVI

-1019 AAVGVKTQTLQA
+1019 TAVGVKAQTLHA
-1031 FLMDANQRQQQGE
+1031 FLMDVNQRQQQGGS
-1044 TLDFKNTLFLVDESS
+1044 LDFKNTLFLVDESS
-1059 MIGNRNLSEVLQII
+1059 MIGNQNLSETLHVI
-1073 AQGVGRGVLSGD
+1073 ARGGGRGVLSGD

-1093 SGTPFALAQDR
+1093 NGAPFALAQAR
-1104 SALDTAIMKEIVRQN
+1104 SALDTAVMKEIVRQT
-1119 PELRPAIEAI
+1119 PALRPAIEAI
-1129 IAGQVQMAMDT
+1129 IAGNIQTAMDT
-1140 MNGVTPDVVP
+1140 MNRVTPDVVP
-1150 RRAGAELP
+1150 RRMGAELP
-1158 GQSVID
+1158 EQSVVD
-1164 AGDRVIARILDDYR
+1164 AGDKVIPHILDDYR
-1178 GRTPE
+1178 GRTAE
-1183 AQKETLIVVQTNVD
+1183 AQKETLIVTQTNRD
-1197 KDVINSGIHDILIEQ
+1197 KDELNRGIHQILVEQ

-1219 FVPILVRENTRT
+1219 DVPILVRESTRT
-1231 EALLST
+1231 ESLLST
-1237 AGMAEH
+1237 AGLAQH

-1249 IQEQYYRIEVT
+1249 IQEQYYRIEAP
-1260 QEGVSDGVVT
+1260 QAGVSDGVVT

-1292 IYRQEA
+1292 IYRQEN

-1329 NEHGEITLT
+1329 SENGKITIT
-1338 NGEESRVLDPNGEL
+1338 KGDESRQLDPTGAL
-1352 TDQHLDYGYA
+1352 SDQHVDYGYS

-1373 PYVIVLGGV
+1373 QFVIVLGGV
-1382 ELGRRMLATLRD
+1382 TGGRRLLATQRD
-1394 AYVALSRTKA
+1394 AYVGLSRTKA
-1404 HVQTYSDDLDKW
+1404 HVQTYSDDLEKW
-1416 TSKITNPGNRKTAHD
+1416 TNAIKNPGNRQTAHD

-1438 YAAKVGNQLFDH
+1438 RAAHVGNQLFDH
-1450 AKLLNDT
+1450 AKPLNET

-1493 FDEHGKAQ
+1493 YDVHGKAQ
-1501 GTVLQAIEL
+1501 GTMLQAIEL
-1510 DGDKLQGLRAEGRL
+1510 EGDKLQGLRAEGRL

-1539 NGHTVIVNSLESAF
+1539 NGHTVIVNSLDKAF
-1553 ETMAQQPEQG
+1553 ETLTQQPEQG

-1584 GEVDNAYG
+1584 GEVDKAYANPNAAK
-1592 NQNTAQTNKADS
+1592 TDKADS
-1604 DPKNLQ
+1604 DPKSLQ
-1610 TPEEQVIDKALKE
+1610 TPEEQAIDKALKE
-1623 AEAALRQQA
+1623 AEAALRQQTS
-1632 NSESKVPELNE
+1632 SESKTPELNE
-1643 DELRQMMAQER
+1643 EELKQMMAQER

-1662 DLMEAKERVI
+1662 DLMESKERVI
-1672 EKAVQLE
+1672 EKAVQFE
-1679 REHQQQQRDVLRQQE
+1679 RQHQQQQREALRQQE
-1694 REMVMEKSR
+1694 REIVMEKSR

>member
-26 NLQARWMGEGA
+26 NLEARWMGEGA
-37 KSLGLEGD
+37 KSLGLEGE

-84 APKSVSVLGIV
+84 APKSVSILGIV

-115 VEGLTSTRVMIDG
+115 VEGLASTRMMVEG

-164 TEHNGEW
+164 TEHNSEW

-221 LWEMDGVPVTPFSQ
+221 LWEIDGVPVTPFSQ

-246 EASLKSRDVAGLDT
+246 EASLKSRDVAALDT

-274 DWFDRLDKNGFGPEE
+274 DWFDRLEKNSFGADA

-298 QRLAKGQM
+298 QRLAKGDM
-306 GDASRDIQPDITRAV
+306 GDTSREIQPDITRAV

-401 QHNRTVSFQTRTEA
+401 QHNRTVSFQARTEA
-415 LSPVMEKVADTL
+415 ISPVMEKVADTL

-459 VAVMTLDTTSRQAFA
+459 VAVMTLDAASAKAFA
-474 NDTRFATVPKMTLGD
+474 NDTRFAYVPKMTLGD

-516 ESAQSANVQVLMMDS
+516 ESAQSTNVQVLMMDS

-549 PRFQSES
+549 SRFQGEAS
-556 SAVLTVKTA
+556 SVLTVKTA

-612 TERGILSEKTVT
+612 TERGMLSEKTVT

-633 DSHSRKQIDSYR
+633 DSYSRKQIDSYR

-665 NRVTPET
+665 DRVTPET

-702 TMDIKQGEQLT
+702 TMEIAQGEQLT

-725 RVTVTGFM
+725 RVTVSGFM

-751 DGVKADYSYVTAPGQ
+751 DGVKADYGYVTAPGQ

-785 TLLNTAARSGEHI
+785 TLLNTAARSGDHI

-805 KMETERRLSRSPV
+805 KMETERRLSRSPI

-827 VEGLDSKAIE
+827 VDGLDGKAIE

-860 LAQESQVFFSR
+860 LAQGSQVFFSR

-899 QKTII
+899 QKAII

-914 QHYVTASTWEMEKQ
+914 QRYVAASTWEMEKQ

-936 KDTQAPLMASVPEA
+936 KDTQTPLMASVPEA

-1019 AAVGVKTQTLQA
+1019 AAVGVKAQTLQA

-1073 AQGVGRGVLSGD
+1073 AQGGGRGVLSGD

-1093 SGTPFALAQDR
+1093 SGTPFVLAQDR

-1129 IAGQVQMAMDT
+1129 IAGQVQTAIDT
-1140 MNGVTPDVVP
+1140 MNSVTPDVVP
-1150 RRAGAELP
+1150 RRAGAKLP
-1158 GQSVID
+1158 EQSVVD
-1164 AGDRVIARILDDYR
+1164 SGNKVITHILDDYR
-1178 GRTPE
+1178 SRTPE

-1197 KDVINSGIHDILIEQ
+1197 KDVINRGIHEILIKQ

-1219 FVPILVRENTRT
+1219 AVPILVRENTHT

-1249 IQEQYYRIEVT
+1249 IQEQYYRIAVT
-1260 QEGVSDGVVT
+1260 EEGISDGVVT
-1270 LVDEQGKGH
+1270 LVDEEGKGH
-1279 LLSAFESSLRDIG
+1279 LLSAFESSLLDIG
-1292 IYRQEA
+1292 IYRQEG
-1298 RHIAAGEKIN
+1298 RHIAVGEKIT

-1315 RGRVMNSDWTVSEV
+1315 RGRVTNSDWTVSEV
-1329 NEHGEITLT
+1329 NEHGQITLT
-1338 NGEESRVLDPNGEL
+1338 NGEESRVLDPNGAL

-1382 ELGRRMLATLRD
+1382 QLGRRMLATLRD

-1450 AKLLNDT
+1450 AKPLNDT

-1479 PSTKHPEPHVAWPA
+1479 PSTKHPEPHVAWPV
-1493 FDEHGKAQ
+1493 FDEHGKSQ
-1501 GTVLQAIEL
+1501 GTMLQAIEL

-1539 NGHTVIVNSLESAF
+1539 NGQTVIVNSLASAF

-1570 DERLHTAMI
+1570 DDRLHTAMI

-1584 GEVDNAYG
+1584 GEVDNAYS
-1592 NQNTAQTNKADS
+1592 NPNTAKTDNADS

-1610 TPEEQVIDKALKE
+1610 TPEEQAIDKALKE

-1632 NSESKVPELNE
+1632 NSEPKVPELSE
-1643 DELRQMMAQER
+1643 DELRQVMAQER

>member
-1 MLTVAPIANNA
+1 MMTVAPIANNA

-26 NLQARWMGEGA
+26 NLEARWMGEGA
-37 KSLGLEGD
+37 KSLGLEGE

-58 LPNGQSLERME
+58 LPNGQSLERRE
-69 NGKNVHREGHDLTFS
+69 NGKNVHREGQDLTFS
-84 APKSVSVLGIV
+84 APKSVSVLGLV
-95 LGDKRMIEAH
+95 LGDKRMIDAH
-105 NRAVEVALHE
+105 NHAVEVALKE
-115 VEGLTSTRVMIDG
+115 VESLASTRVMVEG
-128 KTSLEMTKNLVV
+128 KTSLEMTKNLVIV
-140 AAFNH
+140 AFNH

-150 HDPQLH
+150 HDPLVH

-164 TEHNGEW
+164 TKHNGEW
-171 RTLSSDTRSKMGF
+171 RTLSSDTQQKSGF
-184 SEALYDL
+184 SEAVYALQVSLGQIYRHAL
-191 RIALGEIYQNT
+191 RE
-202 LRKEIEG
+202 RVESFG
-209 MGFKTHNAGRNS
+209 MQTHETGKNG
-221 LWEMDGVPVTPFSQ
+221 LWEIVGVPVVPFSQ
-235 RRQQILDAVGH
+235 RHAQIMDAVGH
-246 EASLKSRDVAGLDT
+246 EASLKSRDVAALDT

-289 RKAFYAEAE
+289 RKKFYADAE
-298 QRLAKGQM
+298 QRMAKGDTGSM
-306 GDASRDIQPDITRAV
+306 PREILPDITRAV

-328 SDKQLSMTYSQ
+328 SDKQLSMNYSQ
-339 VLAKTLGGLEAR
+339 VLAKSLGGLEAR

-401 QHNRTVSFQTRTEA
+401 QHNRTISFQARTETLA
-415 LSPVMEKVADTL
+415 PVMEKVADTL

-474 NDTRFATVPKMTLGD
+474 NDKRFAYVPKMTLSD
-489 GQPLKPNSTLVVA
+489 SQPLKPNSTLLVA

-549 PRFQSES
+549 PRFQGEA

-612 TERGILSEKTVT
+612 TEHGMLSEKTVT

-665 NRVTPET
+665 DRVTPET
-672 RSVTLLDSQGQKQVM
+672 RSVTLLDDQGQKQVM

-702 TMDIKQGEQLT
+702 TMDIKQGERLT

-725 RVTVTGFM
+725 AVTVSGFM
-733 PNAIMVN
+733 PNAIMIN

-751 DGVKADYSYVTAPGQ
+751 EGVKADYGYVTAPGQ

-818 YQQARQLAG
+818 YQQARQLVG
-827 VEGLDSKAIE
+827 VEGQDAKAIE
-837 QAADKATEAL
+837 QAADNAAHAL
-847 LSKPEK
+847 WSKPEK
-853 ALQQGMA
+853 ALQQGMG

-876 KALPLHNSLDSQSLG
+876 KALPLHASLDSQSVG
-891 KAFDRLVA
+891 NAFDRLVS
-899 QKTII
+899 QKAII
-904 PVTSGKGAAQ
+904 PVSSGKGAAQ
-914 QHYVTASTWEMEKQ
+914 QHYVAASTWEMEKQ

-936 KDTQAPLMASVPEA
+936 KGTQTPLMASVPEA
-950 QLNGLTSG
+950 QLDGLTSG

-994 LDTLPATQRPEVI
+994 LDTLPAAQRPEVI

-1019 AAVGVKTQTLQA
+1019 ADVGVKSQTLHA

-1059 MIGNRNLSEVLQII
+1059 MVGNRNLSEVLQII
-1073 AQGVGRGVLSGD
+1073 AHGGGRGVLSGD

-1093 SGTPFALAQDR
+1093 SGTPFALAQER
-1104 SALDTAIMKEIVRQN
+1104 SVLDTAIMKEIVRQR
-1119 PELRPAIEAI
+1119 PELRPTIEAI
-1129 IAGQVQMAMDT
+1129 IAGNIQTAIDT
-1140 MNGVTPDVVP
+1140 MNRVTPDVVS

-1158 GQSVID
+1158 EQSVINS
-1164 AGDRVIARILDDYR
+1164 GDKVITHILDDYR
-1178 GRTPE
+1178 GRTAE
-1183 AQKETLIVVQTNVD
+1183 AQKETLIVVQTNRD
-1197 KDVINSGIHDILIEQ
+1197 KDELNRGIHQILVEQ
-1212 GQLQGGK
+1212 GQLQGGRN
-1219 FVPILVRENTRT
+1219 VPILVRESTRT

-1237 AGMAEH
+1237 VGMAAH
-1243 AGKIAL
+1243 VGKIAL
-1249 IQEQYYRIEVT
+1249 IQEQYYRIAVT
-1260 QEGVSDGVVT
+1260 ETGVSEGVVT
-1270 LVDEQGKGH
+1270 LVDEEGKGH

-1292 IYRQEA
+1292 IYRQES
-1298 RHIAAGEKIN
+1298 RHIAVGEKIS

-1329 NEHGEITLT
+1329 SENGKITIT
-1338 NGEESRVLDPNGEL
+1338 KGDESRELDPNRAL
-1352 TDQHLDYGYA
+1352 TDQHVDYGYA

-1368 QGASS
+1368 QGTSS
-1373 PYVIVLGGV
+1373 QFVIVLGGV
-1382 ELGRRMLATLRD
+1382 AGDRRSLATLRD

-1416 TSKITNPGNRKTAHD
+1416 TKAIENPGNRQTAHD

-1438 YAAKVGNQLFDH
+1438 RAAKVGNQLFDH
-1450 AKLLNDT
+1450 AKPLNET

-1465 QMGLGESHEGKFVY
+1465 QMGLGDTHEGKFVY
-1479 PSTKHPEPHVAWPA
+1479 PSTKYPEPHVAWPA
-1493 FDEHGKAQ
+1493 YDVHGKAQ
-1501 GTVLQAIEL
+1501 GTMLQAIEL

-1539 NGHTVIVNSLESAF
+1539 NGKTVIVNSLDSAF
-1553 ETMAQQPEQG
+1553 GAMAQQPEQG
-1563 VVVQLNP
+1563 VVVQLYP

-1584 GEVDNAYG
+1584 GEVDNAYA
-1592 NQNTAQTNKADS
+1592 NPNATQTDKANS
-1604 DPKNLQ
+1604 DPKSLQ
-1610 TPEEQVIDKALKE
+1610 TPEEQAMDKALKE
-1623 AEAALRQQA
+1623 AEAALRQQTS
-1632 NSESKVPELNE
+1632 SESKTPELNE
-1643 DELRQMMAQER
+1643 EELKLVMAQER

-1662 DLMEAKERVI
+1662 DFMEAKERVI
-1672 EKAVQLE
+1672 EKAVQFE
-1679 REHQQQQRDVLRQQE
+1679 RQHQQQQREALRQQE
-1694 REMVMEKSR
+1694 REIVMEKSR